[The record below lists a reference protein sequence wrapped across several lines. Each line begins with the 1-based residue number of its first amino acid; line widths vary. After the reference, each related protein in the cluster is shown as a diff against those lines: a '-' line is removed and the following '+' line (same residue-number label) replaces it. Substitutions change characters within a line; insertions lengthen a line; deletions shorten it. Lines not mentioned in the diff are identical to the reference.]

1 MITRPRAG
9 RWGSRTIFVIYV
21 AFDLITCLFWR
32 RIQFGAWPPTI
43 MFGAIKRIEA
53 KLDRL
58 TSLIIEQGNKTMA
71 DITALT
77 AQVTQST
84 TVEQSAITLIQ
95 GIAAE
100 LANIQ
105 PTQAAIDALTAQLN
119 TSATALAAAV
129 SANTPAA
136 PAAKGS

>member
-1 MITRPRAG
+1 
-9 RWGSRTIFVIYV
+9 
-21 AFDLITCLFWR
+21 
-32 RIQFGAWPPTI
+32 